1 MTTLKIILCVISAMI
16 TITSIACAVY
26 IERDYRRVK
35 REYEEMGET
44 NEWLKH

>member
-16 TITSIACAVY
+16 TITSIVCVVY
-26 IERDYRRVK
+26 IEHDYRRVK

-44 NEWLKH
+44 GKWLKH